1 MSQTLSLKQI
11 FQTLE
16 SIAERHY
23 LIHSFW
29 IGDDAD
35 MNAAKIVYPVLQV
48 KPEIARLPQNEYG
61 DYKEIILTLKCKVLD
76 RELQDGSNTNDV
88 HSDTLR
94 ITQDVINEINQHPF
108 YANSNVTLDG
118 DIEIGEL
125 SEWSDD
131 YTAGWEF
138 DLSLKL
144 INKNNFCGLPMEA
157 IPGYSIAGPQD
168 YYNISW
174 GYLTCETITGC
185 TNLTNFI
192 QNYIDA
198 GLTASTSGATIT
210 YVQDGTNTFTGGT
223 SQYPTVN
230 IVASPSFNNFTSSGN
245 TSLNVLSAS
254 TIYSA
259 GTDLYNIFLTTNDG
273 NDITRLQD
281 GLNTY
286 TGGTNNYPTVN
297 ISALTIDNLTV
308 SGQSSFQ
315 VILSGGTNLQN
326 IINSSITAITNSLAN
341 TNVQNGINTFTG
353 GTAINPTVNITG
365 GTFNNLNITGGTLS
379 SGGTNLYNIFLPLSL
394 SGTSAFPFSGTSV
407 GLIKT
412 TAGTTPAV
420 NQGTQDSIALY
431 YAKIGS
437 GVTGSFAMGDPTFY
451 RAYIGNYGSE
461 AGQINSSFAFGPSLD
476 NVDKGINSDASFAIS
491 WLYWIKS
498 GSTAASIFG
507 GRENTIGYN
516 AKTSVIIGG
525 SGNTVNDSVTGS
537 TILGGRRITASVN
550 DTTYVPKLNI
560 GSIGGGTPTIT
571 LGLDSSGNVVT
582 GSTDAN
588 DITRV
593 GGVGNIFTGGTANF
607 PTINITG
614 SPSFNNV
621 TYSGTS
627 TGGNS
632 IAVNVSATTFFS
644 GSTNL
649 NSIINSSIT
658 QITSGLTGSVN
669 INGLNTYT
677 AGTVASQSIN
687 ISAATLDN
695 LRVTGTTVLSATTG
709 FTLTLLN
716 SGVSNSIMVDASS
729 NLINSGVSFSNII
742 GGTGNTINGGLS
754 NVQILGGYKLTGTTN
769 NTAYASNLVVTG
781 TSMGKLYATQIFSG
795 NTDLSLLFGAGGG
808 SGEVNTA
815 SNVGSGNAIFKQKTG
830 VDLEFRTLS
839 AGTNITITTG
849 DTITIN
855 STASGSGGGNVISGL
870 NTYTAGTSSAQ
881 SVNVSG
887 ATLDNLI
894 VTGTTI
900 IGFSGA
906 STAYI
911 TDFHNNLIGTAVTN
925 SNIYG
930 GSGSSIANGLINV
943 QMIGR
948 NNTTATM
955 SDTTYM
961 GVTTATT
968 LYSTTYYS
976 GGTLLEKYIPPVTIA
991 FALSDETTPLTAN
1004 TNVLTYYMP
1013 HAMTLTD
1020 VRACLTT
1027 SGSSGTTTINIK
1039 EAGTTIFSTKLT
1051 INSGQYTSVNAT
1063 PYAFSDTALA
1073 DNAKISFDLDVA
1085 SSGSTGLKVT
1095 LIGFKPRT

>member
-1 MSQTLSLKQI
+1 MASALTYKQI
-11 FQTLE
+11 LTVLQ

-23 LIHSFW
+23 QINSFYV
-29 IGDDAD
+29 GDNHD
-35 MNAAKIVYPVLQV
+35 MNTEDLVYPVFQV
-48 KPEIARLPQNEYG
+48 FPTIARLPQTDGEY
-61 DYKEIILTLKCKVLD
+61 KTITITLKCKILD
-76 RELQDGSNTNDV
+76 KDLQNNSITNDL
-88 HSDTLR
+88 HTDTLR
-94 ITQDVINEINQHPF
+94 ICQDIINEINQHPF
-108 YANSNVTLDG
+108 YLNSNMSLQG
-118 DIEIGEL
+118 DIEIGQMGEVF
-125 SEWSDD
+125 DD
-131 YTAGWEF
+131 YLVGWEF
-138 DLSLKL
+138 DLNLQL
-144 INKNNFCGLPMEA
+144 INNNSFCGLPIA
-157 IPGYSIAGPQD
+157 NIPGYSVAGPENSEF
-168 YYNISW
+168 NISW
-174 GYLTCETITGC
+174 NYLTCETITGC

-223 SQYPTVN
+223 AQYPTVN

-273 NDITRLQD
+273 NDITRVQP
-281 GLNTY
+281 GTNTY
-286 TGGTNNYPTVN
+286 TAGTANNPSVN
-297 ISALTIDNLTV
+297 VSALTIDNLTV
-308 SGQSSFQ
+308 SGNTILGPTYSTSLSGLNIYLSGVSLTDTFLSINAAIGSATTQ
-315 VILSGGTNLQN
+315 VQGGLNTYTGGTILFPTVNVSGGTVNN
-326 IINSSITAITNSLAN
+326 W
-341 TNVQNGINTFTG
+341 NVSG
-353 GTAINPTVNITG
+353 GA
-365 GTFNNLNITGGTLS
+365 LS
-379 SGGTNLYNIFLPLSL
+379 SGGTDLYSIFL
-394 SGTSAFPFSGTSV
+394 T
-407 GLIKT
+407 
-412 TAGTTPAV
+412 
-420 NQGTQDSIALY
+420 TQD
-431 YAKIGS
+431 G
-437 GVTGSFAMGDPTFY
+437 
-451 RAYIGNYGSE
+451 
-461 AGQINSSFAFGPSLD
+461 
-476 NVDKGINSDASFAIS
+476 
-491 WLYWIKS
+491 
-498 GSTAASIFG
+498 
-507 GRENTIGYN
+507 
-516 AKTSVIIGG
+516 
-525 SGNTVNDSVTGS
+525 
-537 TILGGRRITASVN
+537 
-550 DTTYVPKLNI
+550 
-560 GSIGGGTPTIT
+560 
-571 LGLDSSGNVVT
+571 
-582 GSTDAN
+582 N

-593 GGVGNIFTGGTANF
+593 GNGLNTYTGGTANN
-607 PTINITG
+607 PTVNISAATL
-614 SPSFNNV
+614 S
-621 TYSGTS
+621 YL
-627 TGGNS
+627 
-632 IAVNVSATTFFS
+632 SATTISGGTFYS

-677 AGTVASQSIN
+677 AGTIANQSIN
-687 ISAATLDN
+687 ISAATLDY
-695 LRVTGTTVLSATTG
+695 LVVTGTTVLSATTG

-754 NVQILGGYKLTGTTN
+754 NVQILGGYKLTGTN
-769 NTAYASNLVVTG
+769 SNHSYATNLVVTG

-855 STASGSGGGNVISGL
+855 STASGSGGGGNVINGL

-1063 PYAFSDTALA
+1063 PYVFSDTALA